1 VAAGQAGR
9 QGTEET
15 DMPAIRIA
23 GIAGSLRRGSV
34 NRMLLRAAGQVL
46 PPSAKLETWDQ
57 LDRVPPFN
65 EDWEAD
71 PAPLAVARLRELI
84 AGADALLIATPEYNR
99 SIPGQLKNALDW
111 ASRPRGSTV
120 LWGKPAAVIS
130 TSPRAG
136 GAAEAA
142 ADLRKVLAEAGASV
156 IGAGLAVPR
165 AFAQFTPDGQLTGP
179 GLETRLRA
187 VTAEL
192 IQAAQTGVTRH
203 EQQAGGSR
211 HEAA

>member
-1 VAAGQAGR
+1 
-9 QGTEET
+9 
-15 DMPAIRIA
+15 MPTIKIA

-46 PPSAKLETWDQ
+46 PPGAELEIWDY

-71 PAPLAVARLRELI
+71 PAPPAVAGLRELI

-111 ASRPRGSTV
+111 ASRPRGSAV
-120 LWGKPAAVIS
+120 LRGKPAAVIS
-130 TSPRAG
+130 ASPRAD

-156 IGAGLAVPR
+156 ADAGLAVPR
-165 AFAQFTPDGQLTGP
+165 AFAQFTPGGRLADP
-179 GLETRLRA
+179 GLEAQLRA
-187 VTAEL
+187 VTADL
-192 IQAAQTGVTRH
+192 IQAVQVPGTRH
-203 EQQAGGSR
+203 EQQAGSSR

>member
-1 VAAGQAGR
+1 MS
-9 QGTEET
+9 TT
-15 DMPAIRIA
+15 KIA

-34 NRMLLRAAGQVL
+34 NRMLLR
-46 PPSAKLETWDQ
+46 PPPGMPPGAELESSGID

-71 PAPLAVARLRELI
+71 PAPLAVAGLRELI

-111 ASRPRGSTV
+111 ASRPRGSAV
-120 LWGKPAAVIS
+120 LQGKPAAGSAPVLRS
-130 TSPRAG
+130 D

-156 IGAGLAVPR
+156 ATRARRSPRVRPVHPGRAARRPAAGGR
-165 AFAQFTPDGQLTGP
+165 AP
-179 GLETRLRA
+179 A
-187 VTAEL
+187 VTG
-192 IQAAQTGVTRH
+192 TDPD
-203 EQQAGGSR
+203 SS
-211 HEAA
+211 

>member
-1 VAAGQAGR
+1 
-9 QGTEET
+9 
-15 DMPAIRIA
+15 MPTTKIA

-46 PPSAKLETWDQ
+46 PPGAELEIWDH

-71 PAPLAVARLRELI
+71 PAPLAVAGLRELI

-111 ASRPRGSTV
+111 ASRPRGSAV
-120 LWGKPAAVIS
+120 LRGKPAAVIS
-130 TSPRAG
+130 ASPRAD

-156 IGAGLAVPR
+156 VGAGLAVPR
-165 AFAQFTPDGQLTGP
+165 AFAQFTPGGRLADP
-179 GLETRLRA
+179 GLEARLRA
-187 VTAEL
+187 VTAGL
-192 IQAAQTGVTRH
+192 IQAVQAPGTRH
-203 EQQAGGSR
+203 ERQAGSSR
-211 HEAA
+211 PAAA